1 MRTDAGR
8 NDSRPVVGVDA
19 RYRTISEHLPGLLV
33 VVFDRDLCVELAT
46 GAAVRDRGWDPL
58 ELVGSRLPEVAPAP
72 MAERLS
78 ALLAG
83 ERQAF
88 EQPGWWDPARVWAV
102 EVVPLRDRAGEVAG
116 GIAFATDVTERDRV
130 ERELR
135 LQRRQLAEAQ
145 RVARVGSMELD
156 LRSGQITASEELL
169 RILGLPADFEL
180 TLEAGLDLVHPADRE
195 RVQQAVARTRVD
207 PAPFN
212 VEHRVIRPDGTVLT
226 LVARG
231 EGICDQAGQVVRV
244 VATDQDVTEAKLAEE
259 ERQRLLG
266 RLYEVQ
272 EGQHQRLAADLH
284 DSHVQNLA
292 AIGLKLDQVRLRL
305 GPGAPPPVRV
315 RLDELRED
323 VNAEVAAL
331 RRTIGALR
339 PLVLDQRGLEA
350 AMRDLAA
357 AVCLRAALVSCEVA
371 YDLAAERLAPIA
383 ETALF
388 RVVQQ
393 ALANVEQHAA
403 ARHVQVVLY
412 QEGPMAVLRVEDDG
426 RGFDP
431 ADAQALPGCEGFG
444 LTFMRERVQALGG
457 DFAVH
462 AATGAG
468 TRIRVRVPTRPTDEA
483 GP

>member
-1 MRTDAGR
+1 VRTDAGT
-8 NDSRPVVGVDA
+8 NDSRPVAGVDA
-19 RYRTISEHLPGLLV
+19 RYRTISEHLPGLLA
-33 VVFDRDLCVELAT
+33 VVFDGDLYVELAT
-46 GAAVRDRGWDPL
+46 GAALRDRGPGPDA
-58 ELVGSRLPEVAPAP
+58 LVGRRLPEVAPTP
-72 MAERLS
+72 MAERLQ
-78 ALLAG
+78 AVLAG

-88 EQPGWWDPARVWAV
+88 EQPGWWDPERVWAV
-102 EVVPLRDRAGEVAG
+102 EVVPLRDPMGAVAG
-116 GIAFATDVTERDRV
+116 GIAFAADVTERDRV

-169 RILGLPADFEL
+169 RILGLPAGFEL
-180 TLEAGLDLVHPADRE
+180 TLEAGMDLVHPEDRE
-195 RVQQAVARTRVD
+195 RVEQAVARTRVD
-207 PAPFN
+207 PAPFHI
-212 VEHRVIRPDGTVLT
+212 EHRAIRPDGTVLT

-231 EGICDQAGQVVRV
+231 EGIRDQAGRVVRV
-244 VATDQDVTEAKLAEE
+244 VATDQDVTEAKQAEE

-292 AIGLKLDQVRLRL
+292 AIGLKLDQIRLRL
-305 GPGAPPPVRV
+305 GPDAPAPVRD
-315 RLDELRED
+315 RLDELREE

-350 AMRDLAA
+350 AVRDLAA
-357 AVCLRAALVSCEVA
+357 AVCLRAALVSCEVS
-371 YDLAAERLAPIA
+371 YDLGAARLTPVA

-403 ARHVQVVLY
+403 ARHVQVALY
-412 QEGPMAVLRVEDDG
+412 QEGPLAVLRVEDDG
-426 RGFDP
+426 CGFDP
-431 ADAQALPGCEGFG
+431 TEAEALAGCEGFG

-457 DFAVH
+457 DFLVD
-462 AATGAG
+462 AAAGAG
-468 TRIRVRVPTRPTDEA
+468 TRIRVRVPARPTDEA